1 VDGLEAV
8 LLLTDPRELAELISS
23 TEAVPA
29 SGWVAGVCASFAA
42 ALVAK
47 VASRSEGWSGADG
60 ARAQAADLRDRLLAL
75 AAQDALVYET
85 ALGHLERR
93 DSGLADALT
102 IAADVPLALAEAS
115 ADVAL
120 LAAEAS
126 ECADGASRAD
136 ASAAAALAAGAARA
150 AAKLVAVNLATTPGD
165 ERIAA
170 AGRAVETAEDAAR
183 AALGAEI

>member
-1 VDGLEAV
+1 MRV
-8 LLLTDPRELAELISS
+8 LLLRAKDLFIA
-23 TEAVPA
+23 
-29 SGWVAGVCASFAA
+29 
-42 ALVAK
+42 AK
-47 VASRSEGWSGADG
+47 VAARSDGWSGAPG
-60 ARAQAADLRDRLLAL
+60 ARAQASDLRDRLLAL
-75 AAQDALVYET
+75 AAQDALAYET

-93 DSGLADALT
+93 DAGLARALAT
-102 IAADVPLALAEAS
+102 AADVPLALAETS

-170 AGRAVETAEDAAR
+170 AQRAVETAEDAAK